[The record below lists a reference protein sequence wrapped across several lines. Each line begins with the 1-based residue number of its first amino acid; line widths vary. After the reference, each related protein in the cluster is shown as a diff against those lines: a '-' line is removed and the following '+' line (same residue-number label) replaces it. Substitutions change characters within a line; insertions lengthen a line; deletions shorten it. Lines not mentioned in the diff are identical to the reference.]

1 MAGEWLTSP
10 ANACFA
16 SAETIITTKRARVP
30 DHAGRATVREFH
42 RARSSGHRRVRLRH
56 VLSSDRRTLEDL
68 LVKSGGGA
76 ALHGAEASL
85 GV

>member
-1 MAGEWLTSP
+1 VAGEWLASP
-10 ANACFA
+10 ANVCFA

-42 RARSSGHRRVRLRH
+42 RARTGGHRHVRLRH
-56 VLSSDRRTLEDL
+56 VLSGDRRTLEDL

-76 ALHGAEASL
+76 ALRSAVASV